1 MAGLM
6 KTKSGNYIART
17 HLPRGCHPC
26 EIKTPLMTKDRK
38 TALIRK
44 LDVEA
49 KADEIKAGIKFSF
62 LWAGSDP
69 EINIVHFTLKDA
81 RDKYVSARKADRLAE
96 STISI
101 IENALDHLQR
111 VLRPS
116 FPIETIKIDHIDA
129 FKRSCHNDKKKY
141 ALTSVNIRLR
151 TIKTFLIWLQE
162 RNYIAQVPKIKMLP
176 VPKTIRY
183 LSNTQFDDICK
194 KVTPFMKR
202 VLTFYRETGCRLQ
215 EPFLGELVGN
225 FLTITAEHAKG
236 RRQRDVFLTDESKS
250 TLVELRKVTH
260 LSGSLHPGRAKDST
274 GFRIL
279 RDTHEVK
286 FYSKEFKTAAVAC
299 GLDHARFHDLRH
311 TAALRAYL
319 MTRDIYAV
327 ARLLGHASVSTTQ
340 IYANFDLKRLAQDF
354 PDLVQDSEP
363 KTMHRL
369 EPKLALSS

>member
-6 KTKSGNYIART
+6 RTKAGFYIART
-17 HLPRGCHPC
+17 HLPRGSHPS
-26 EIKTPLMTKDRK
+26 EVKTPLMTKDYK

-62 LWAGSDP
+62 IWAGNEP
-69 EINIVHFTLKDA
+69 EIKVVHFTLKDA
-81 RDKYVSARKADRLAE
+81 RDKYVSARKADMLAD
-96 STISI
+96 STITI
-101 IENALDHLQR
+101 IENALDHLQK

-116 FPIETIKIDHIDA
+116 FPIETFGLKQIDA
-129 FKRSCHNDKKKY
+129 FRINCLEEKY
-141 ALTSVNIRLR
+141 SKTTINIRLR
-151 TIKTFLIWLQE
+151 NIKTFLIWLHE
-162 RNYIAQVPKIKMLP
+162 RSHIKQVPKIKMLP

-183 LSNTQFDDICK
+183 LSNSQFDDICK
-194 KVTPFMKR
+194 KVTPFMQR

-215 EPFLGELVGN
+215 EPFLGELDGN
-225 FLTITAEHAKG
+225 FLTITAEHSKG

-250 TLVELRKVTH
+250 TLLELRKVTH
-260 LSGSLHPGRAKDST
+260 LSGNQHPGRSKDSP

-319 MTRDIYAV
+319 KTRDIYAV
-327 ARLLGHASVSTTQ
+327 ARLLGHASVNTTQ
-340 IYANFDLKRLAQDF
+340 IYANFDLKRLEQDF
-354 PDLVQDSEP
+354 PDLVHNPDLRSLRQ
-363 KTMHRL
+363 L